1 MEKDFKKY
9 ATKHI
14 GLNSTLVD
22 DVISSQVSASMTPM
36 ILEERKMRASLMSV
50 FDRMMMD
57 RIIWISGPITNRTS
71 SVVQAQLMYLNSVND
86 DRDITIHLDTPGGSV
101 MAGLSII
108 DVMNYVKPDIATIN
122 LGMCASM
129 GSVLLSSG
137 TKGKRSSLIYSKV
150 MTHMVSHGTSG
161 NIQDTR
167 ISQLEAEKYNYIL
180 FKKLAENTG
189 KSFEDVYVLSRF
201 DRWFNSDEALEF
213 GLIDEIIGLDNNNT
227 ISSMLDGF
235 DEYYKDEVLNN
246 NILLSNKNG
255 NI

>member
-1 MEKDFKKY
+1 
-9 ATKHI
+9 
-14 GLNSTLVD
+14 
-22 DVISSQVSASMTPM
+22 MTPM

-57 RIIWISGPITNRTS
+57 RIIWVSGPIGSRMA
-71 SVVQAQLMYLNSVND
+71 SVIQAQLMYLDSVD
-86 DRDITIHLDTPGGSV
+86 RDRDITIHLDTPGGSV
-101 MAGLSII
+101 LAGLGII
-108 DVMNYVKPDIATIN
+108 DVMNYVTPDIATIN

-150 MTHMVSHGTSG
+150 MTHMVSHGVQG

-180 FKKLAENTG
+180 FKKLSQNTG
-189 KSFEDVYVLSRF
+189 KSFDEIYEMSRF

-213 GLIDEIIGLDNNNT
+213 GLIDEIIGLKDHESIT
-227 ISSMLDGF
+227 DMLEGF
-235 DEYYKDEVLNN
+235 DDYYKKEVL
-246 NILLSNKNG
+246 SK
-255 NI
+255 